1 MPLEEDTHLTK
12 DIKKGVLAYI
22 KEKYSNLKVNDLLDA
37 ATFMDPTEYTD
48 EVDKYGVIECINEEA
63 IEIVRSSQA
72 HSNPPEQ
79 SEHQDGHTDDTNLQ
93 PTPAKP
99 SRC

>member
-22 KEKYSNLKVNDLLDA
+22 KEKYSNMKVNDLLDA
-37 ATFMDPTEYTD
+37 ATFMDPRFRTEYTD
-48 EVDKYGVIECINEEA
+48 EVDKDGVIQRITEEA
-63 IEIVRSSQA
+63 TEIVRSSQA
-72 HSNPPEQ
+72 HSNPP
-79 SEHQDGHTDDTNLQ
+79 EHQDGHTDDTNLQ